1 MVSNQKEPRTARREL
16 SAIRHLIYARYR
28 PRCAQD
34 TVSFIFTTLLDK
46 TNRQSVFSG
55 PTFHCS
61 TLEKT
66 GAAGG
71 KGIIV

>member
-1 MVSNQKEPRTARREL
+1 MVSNQEEPGTAGREL
-16 SAIRHLIYARYR
+16 SAIQHLIHARYR
-28 PRCAQD
+28 PRCAQY

-55 PTFHCS
+55 PTFHWP

-71 KGIIV
+71 KVIIV